1 MKRSFSLAALAA
13 VLLSQS
19 AQAIMERGDYPWKS
33 KLRSW
38 YDKEMKG
45 CLKGFDEVPWLLN
58 LGPTGIRA
66 RIYADKPTQLVV
78 KYVFQDEKSPARGKI
93 KAEDVIVGAN
103 GRKFTTSHIFGR
115 TGRARNAGWGGP
127 MMELAH
133 HIEDSQGED
142 GKLYLNVWAGGN
154 SRKQKVVEIQLRPVG
169 RFSPTFPYDCPRSE
183 RLLEELCDFIVM
195 DYKSGNWKSANSFYG
210 GPHGVAHQVLALMAS
225 GIPKYD
231 PIIKQTVSQLAGKRF
246 SAAGGGFQT
255 WQWGFNSIVL
265 GEYYLLTK
273 DKSVIP
279 AMENLAEVMPLGSRQ
294 GNGIYTHR
302 SELNLRL
309 TSRKPYASIADIS
322 GLMMIGMSLFKTIG
336 VQYSYDL
343 YDNIHGHYLN
353 SATPESENIAYAF
366 GGPEKF
372 NPHAI
377 GPRHA
382 IIELENPKEGLSGR
396 GPGFLCPTGMKDITK
411 YKVTWPH
418 PGDFRWDKVKP
429 LDWIEDERATNT
441 VTELAHDIKGKGK
454 VLRRID
460 RNHPKF
466 KKWAP
471 EPTRPY
477 NTTRGGG
484 HLGPVGMGALSHL
497 IGNKDNKTWGYM
509 AMHCANTCALSPGA
523 IFDGHAASN
532 IHAFWSILGAARS
545 DRPQQLRKF
554 LDYVKTYVILSE
566 THNGGMILQPLGR
579 DRPGCNSD
587 TAFGP
592 RVLTTA
598 SMAILLSLPKKRL
611 QITGAGTTGGA
622 GVPSAA
628 RRTRPKKTVAKGE
641 PRKFTPPKKVV
652 READAAT
659 IARHDD
665 MLVERITAALEAG
678 GEPRFLLGSLNC
690 EVRITAVEG
699 EGILG
704 VETIDPPMK
713 FSVMWDKMT
722 IKAKKGVALGLLKE
736 GDEAGH
742 ALVAFY
748 ALASGDKEMAKT
760 HLEKAGQ
767 AAAAVRAVF
776 E

>member
-1 MKRSFSLAALAA
+1 MKRSLSLAALVA

-19 AQAIMERGDYPWKS
+19 AQAIMERGDWPWKT

-45 CLKGFDEVPWLLN
+45 CLKGFDEIPWLLN

-66 RIYADKPTQLVV
+66 RIYSDKPTQLVV
-78 KYVFQDEKSPARGKI
+78 KYVFKDEKSPARGKI
-93 KAEDVIVGAN
+93 KPEDVIVGAN
-103 GRKFTTSHIFGR
+103 GRMFTTSHIFGR

-142 GKLYLNVWAGGN
+142 GKLRLVVWPGG
-154 SRKQKVVEIQLRPVG
+154 SKSKQKVVEIQLRPVG

-195 DYKSGNWKSANSFYG
+195 DYKSGNWKKPNSFYG
-210 GPHGVAHQVLALMAS
+210 AAHGQTHQLLALMAS
-225 GIPKYD
+225 GIPKYW
-231 PIIKQTVSQLAGKRF
+231 PIVKRTVSDLASRRF
-246 SAAGGGFQT
+246 DPAGGGFQT
-255 WQWGFNSIVL
+255 WSWGFNGIVL

-279 AMENLAEVMPLGSRQ
+279 AMENIAETMPLGSMF

-309 TSRKPYASIADIS
+309 TGRKPYASMAAIS
-322 GLMMIGMSLFKTIG
+322 GLMMIAMDLFEMSG

-353 SATPESENIAYAF
+353 SATPSSESIAYCFA
-366 GGPEKF
+366 GPEKF
-372 NPHAI
+372 NPPEI

-382 IIELENPKEGLSGR
+382 IIKVKNPREGLSGK
-396 GPGFLCPTGMKDITK
+396 GPGYQCPTGMKGITS
-411 YKVTWPH
+411 YEVFWPTKKD
-418 PGDFRWDKVKP
+418 PRWKP
-429 LDWIEDERATNT
+429 LDWLEKERATNI
-441 VTELAHDIKGKGK
+441 VTELKDGAGDAGKGI
-454 VLRRID
+454 RRVD
-460 RNHPKF
+460 RNNPRF

-477 NTTRGGG
+477 NTTKGGG
-484 HLGPVGMGALSHL
+484 HIAPVGMGALAHL
-497 IGNKDNKTWGYM
+497 IAHKDDKTFRYM

-532 IHAFWSILGAARS
+532 LHAFWGILGAARS
-545 DRPQQLRKF
+545 DRPKQLREF
-554 LDYVKTYVILSE
+554 FDYVKTFLVLCE
-566 THNGGMILQPLGR
+566 THNGGMIMQPWGR
-579 DRPGCNSD
+579 DRPGCNTD
-587 TAFGP
+587 VAFGP

-598 SMAILLSLPKKRL
+598 TAAILLSLPKKRL

-622 GVPSAA
+622 GVASSA
-628 RRTRPKKTVAKGE
+628 RRTRPKKTVAKSE
-641 PRKFTPPKKVV
+641 PRTFTPPKKVV
-652 READAAT
+652 REIDAAT
-659 IARHDD
+659 IARYDAL
-665 MLVERITAALEAG
+665 LVERITAGLEAG

-690 EVRITAVEG
+690 EVRIVAVEG

-713 FSVMWDKMT
+713 FSVMWEKLT
-722 IKAKKGVALGLLKE
+722 LEAKKAVALGLLKE
-736 GDEAGH
+736 GDESGH

-748 ALASGDKEMAKT
+748 ALASGDKETAKT